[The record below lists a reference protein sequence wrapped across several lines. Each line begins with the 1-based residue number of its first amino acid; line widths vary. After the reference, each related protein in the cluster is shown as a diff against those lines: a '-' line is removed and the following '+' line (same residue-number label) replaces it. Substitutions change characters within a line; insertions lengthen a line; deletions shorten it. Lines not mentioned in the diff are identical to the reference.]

1 MLANEN
7 FQFPRVRHCQGG
19 DWKDFP
25 RVANKLS
32 MPIETDDKQRV
43 SDWDVLFAV
52 GPSRGIAEFRD
63 LDASL

>member
-1 MLANEN
+1 MLAKEK
-7 FQFPRVRHCQGG
+7 FEFPRVSRRLGG
-19 DWKDFP
+19 PWKDFP

-32 MPIETDDKQRV
+32 MPVESDDNQHV

-52 GPSRGIAEFRD
+52 SPLRGIAEFRD